1 MSSYASKSQQTDGLF
16 RTLTVIGG
24 NDINKER
31 LFKHGDLQVHGGGVI
46 KKSLFVGCE
55 VIAGCGFTGNLVGDV
70 VGNLYGDVKGNIS
83 GNIILSPTG
92 VIAGTYGSASRVP
105 IFTVQT
111 DGRLSFADETQL
123 SLATGVSGVLPA
135 TNGGTGL
142 GSYNTGDILYAS
154 SPTTLAG
161 LPDVPTGN
169 VLKSGGIGVAPVYG
183 QVDLA
188 NDVTGILSVLN
199 GGYIPPTNVLIVRKN
214 PGPLEYLTI
223 TAALAAAV
231 GPSTTNRYTIYIH
244 NGDYVEPPL
253 GVPDYVFVVGQSMQN
268 VRITPSA
275 LGSPLI
281 SFSKNSGLAFVTIFD
296 TDPAFPA
303 LWSVNYCN
311 LVLHKVAFENC
322 SKGILCTING
332 LAIQPGCGRFEYLN
346 FTTSTHYAIQC
357 NDTNLLGGYGQD
369 VSVENL
375 MTQGHCNDAVI
386 VDGLNSCLKL
396 RNGMMVSD
404 GGGNAFTLSNG
415 GILFCHSVT
424 LMDWFKG
431 FYVPVAPG
439 TPKLNIT
446 SMHFIPSTTPGA
458 LNFDILNLATTGTYT
473 GWTDYTLTQIPKS
486 CPFSITTEIRQNII
500 TVGIKG
506 AQFTSVVAAL
516 AAITGESSTNLY
528 TIEIQPGSY
537 IETQIVLRPYIIL
550 QGYNQQQ
557 VFLKADIS
565 LVGSIFI
572 KAAGASGIYSLTLQ
586 ADYAF
591 PPLYLAEFEGDAS
604 ARIFEISDVAF
615 DTSNR
620 CLHQVSV
627 NGTSVMLLDN
637 ITILKNTPFQRGLD
651 IECLG
656 PSWHSILFEISNFK
670 WNNVPAAMTNYEHFI
685 YIRSTQSPAP
695 PSFSIVGRITD
706 CISGQI
712 SSTPPPIPTFP
723 GYLGWAG
730 IIIDGSCSISMNSL
744 AFSGLSVAMYISN
757 NAEVSYVNASG
768 LSCILGINDIIVDS
782 PIAYGTIN
790 GNFRRVRSNFATGSN
805 FAVLILDPEDG
816 VIQTG
821 NLFQGII
828 WSEHT
833 NISENI
839 QHASSL
845 GFLRDWPSIT
855 HVGNLNVEVQN
866 GDGYLILPISDNPLK
881 YVKWTANSSVTLTSN
896 VLSWIY
902 INQNGNV
909 VTSIGSEPNEQQN
922 IILGTV
928 KTYSGNVTYIQE
940 IGYSA
945 KHLATEI
952 NDTLRDVFGPIVSA
966 GCIAGPGSSLV
977 KRAVAVSSGFYSFGV
992 IRYPPTSG
1000 DNIMMVGY
1008 FGGIVEVHT
1017 LDQIPL
1023 MWDNAGTLTAIA
1035 AGKYI
1040 KHALYLLSNTDGI
1053 PSYYLVYAQE
1063 EFASLSDA
1071 QNGPLPIPPATF
1083 VGNMCPISGIIVTD
1097 TDPSSPLASNRFQD
1111 IRPTIGFRAGTFSTT
1126 TDHNSLT
1133 NLTVGDPHTQYLPV
1147 NGSRPMTGSLDLG
1160 TNAIINSGTING
1172 VIITAHAAR
1181 HLPGGVDALATAAPV
1196 SIGVSNQLGSAAS
1209 FSRSDHVHQGVYS
1222 ISGTANQVASSNLF
1236 GAVVL
1241 STPSTFIAPGT
1252 IKDTSGMHYST
1263 TTAIVA
1269 TGATQGTA
1277 TALTT
1282 SYNVVTVVAATTG
1295 VRLPTPSQTGLII
1308 VVVNRGANA
1317 LNVYPNVGA
1326 QIDLLGVNVAA
1337 AVPAG
1342 FTATYQASSLAQY
1355 YTVSNTI
1362 SLISGA
1368 TAGTYGSSTQV
1379 GQFTVNAQGQ
1389 VTFAA
1394 NVAIGAITVN
1404 AGTGLSGGGS
1414 AFPGGSVTLTNA
1426 GVRSFSAGT
1435 TGFLPS
1441 SPATGNV
1448 VLSGNLSASN
1458 GGTGFGSYST
1468 GDLLV
1473 GSGSS
1478 LTKLGSSLRKVLTTN
1493 NSGSGVVD
1501 WRNDVHLGNILGNS
1515 ALEPKLVQFN
1525 STNSAVNYLNISNAL
1540 TGSGPTVLAAGTDTN
1555 IDLTMTTK
1563 GTGALNIRGDTNA
1576 GAIRLWNAAD
1586 TFYAGLQAAA
1596 MASNIT
1602 WTWPLV
1608 DGVSGNI
1615 MSTNGAGVLSFVNPR
1630 SIGRQVLPLVL
1641 VPVSTTGTAFVAVGY
1656 FDWDYVELGAIVSGK
1671 LFYNTTITGGKTL
1684 EVQVWNETT
1693 AAQLGLDSQTIS
1705 GFYKFTFT
1713 LPTANAVLSV
1723 RIRKTTGGGA
1733 NPTVSAASMILN
1745 PIS

>member
-1 MSSYASKSQQTDGLF
+1 MSSYASKGQQTDGLF
-16 RTLTVIGG
+16 RTVTVIGG

-105 IFTVQT
+105 IFTVLT

-123 SLATGVSGVLPA
+123 SLTTGVSGLLPA

-169 VLKSGGIGVAPVYG
+169 VLKSAGIGVAPVYG
-183 QVDLA
+183 KVDLA
-188 NDVTGILSVLN
+188 NDVSGALSVLN
-199 GGYIPPTNVLIVRKN
+199 GGYVPPTNVLIVRKN

-223 TAALAAAV
+223 TSALAAAV
-231 GPSTTNRYTIYIH
+231 GPSPTNRYTIYIH
-244 NGDYVEPPL
+244 NGDYAEPPM
-253 GVPDYVFVVGQSMQN
+253 GVPDYVYIVGQSMQN
-268 VRITPSA
+268 VRISPSA

-281 SFSKNSGLAFVTIFD
+281 SFGKNSGLAFVTIYD
-296 TDPAFPA
+296 SDPAFAA
-303 LWSVNYCN
+303 LWAVNYNN
-311 LVLHKVAFENC
+311 LVFHKVAFENC
-322 SKGILCTING
+322 FKGILCTING
-332 LAIQPGCGRFEYLN
+332 LAIQSGIARFEYLN
-346 FTTSTHYAIQC
+346 FSTSTHYAIQC

-369 VSVENL
+369 LSIENL

-396 RNGMMVSD
+396 RNAMMVSD
-404 GGGNAFTLSNG
+404 GAGNAFTVSNG
-415 GILFCHSVT
+415 GYLFCHSAT
-424 LMDWFKG
+424 LMNWFKG
-431 FYVPVAPG
+431 FYVPVSPG
-439 TPKLNIT
+439 VPALNIT
-446 SMHFIPSTTPGA
+446 SMHFIPSVTPGA
-458 LNFDILNLATTGTYT
+458 LNFDILNLSTTGTYT

-486 CPFSITTEIRQNII
+486 CPFSITTEIRQNVV

-506 AQFTSVVAAL
+506 AQFTSVVDAL
-516 AAITGESSTNLY
+516 AAITDESSTNLY
-528 TIEIQPGSY
+528 TIEIHPGSY
-537 IETQIVLRPYIIL
+537 TETQIVLRPYIIL

-557 VFLKADIS
+557 VFLKADVS
-565 LVGSIFI
+565 LVGGIFI
-572 KAAGASGIYSLTLQ
+572 KGAGASGIYSVTLQ

-591 PPLYLAEFEGDAS
+591 PPLYLVEFEGDAT
-604 ARIFEISDVAF
+604 ARVFEIF
-615 DTSNR
+615 DISCQTSNR
-620 CLHQVSV
+620 CLHQVSA
-627 NGTSVMLLDN
+627 NGPSLMLMDS
-637 ITILKNTPFQRGLD
+637 ITIYPGTPFRRGLD

-656 PSWHSILFEISNFK
+656 PSWYPILFSVNNFR

-685 YIRSTQSPAP
+685 HVRSTQSPAP
-695 PSFSIVGRITD
+695 TTFSVIGRITD
-706 CISGQI
+706 CISGQT
-712 SSTPPPIPTFP
+712 SGTTAPTPVFP

-730 IIIDGSCSISMNSL
+730 LIVEGSCSVSVNS
-744 AFSGLSVAMYISN
+744 FSFAGLSVAMYIPN
-757 NAEVSYVNASG
+757 NAEVSYINALG
-768 LSCILGINDIIVDS
+768 LSCILGIKDFVVDS
-782 PIAYGTIN
+782 PIAYGTVEGSMRHNRSSIIN
-790 GNFRRVRSNFATGSN
+790 GNF
-805 FAVLILDPEDG
+805 AVLMLDPDDG

-821 NLFQGII
+821 NLFQGIT
-828 WSEHT
+828 WAEHT

-839 QHASSL
+839 QHGSPL
-845 GFLRDWPSIT
+845 GFLHDWPAIT
-855 HVGNLNVEVQN
+855 HTGNLNVSVDN
-866 GDGYLILPISDNPLK
+866 GRGYLTRSTGQNHLK
-881 YVKWTANSSVTLTSN
+881 YTEWEANSSVSLSSN
-896 VLSWIY
+896 ALSWIY
-902 INQNGNV
+902 INESGNV
-909 VTSIGSEPNEQQN
+909 SISIGSEPDDQEN

-940 IGYSA
+940 IGYPIN
-945 KHLATEI
+945 HLATEI
-952 NDTLRDVFGPIVSA
+952 TDILRDIFGPIVSA
-966 GCIAGPGSSLV
+966 GCIASAGSSLV
-977 KRAVAVSSGFYSFGV
+977 KRAVAVSSGLYSFGT
-992 IRYPPTSG
+992 IRYPPTAG
-1000 DNIMMVGY
+1000 DNITMVGY
-1008 FGGIVEVHT
+1008 FGGIVEVHN

-1023 MWDNAGTLTAIA
+1023 LWDNAGVLSVIT
-1035 AGKYI
+1035 AGKYV
-1040 KHALYLLSNTDGI
+1040 KHALYLLSNSAGI
-1053 PSYYLVYAQE
+1053 TSYYLVYAQE
-1063 EFASLSDA
+1063 EFASLVDA
-1071 QNGPLPIPPATF
+1071 QNGALPIPPATF
-1083 VGNMCPISGIIVTD
+1083 IGNMCPISGIIVTD
-1097 TDPSSPLASNRFQD
+1097 SDPSSPLATDRFQD
-1111 IRPTIGFRAGTFSTT
+1111 IRPTIGFRAGTFSAT

-1147 NGSRPMTGSLDLG
+1147 NGSRPMTGTLNLG
-1160 TNAIINSGTING
+1160 TNTIINAGTING
-1172 VIITAHAAR
+1172 VSITSHASR
-1181 HLPGGVDALATAAPV
+1181 HLPGGADALATAIPV
-1196 SIGVSNQLGSAAS
+1196 SIGVTNQLGSAAS

-1222 ISGTANQVASSNLF
+1222 ISGTTNQVASSNLF
-1236 GAVVL
+1236 GAVIL

-1269 TGATQGTA
+1269 SGATQGTA

-1282 SYNVVTVVAATTG
+1282 SYNVVSTVAASTG
-1295 VRLPTPSQTGLII
+1295 VRLPIPSQTGLII

-1317 LNVYPNVGA
+1317 LNVYPDVGA

-1337 AVPAG
+1337 IIPAG
-1342 FTATYQASSLAQY
+1342 FTATYQAASLTQY
-1355 YTVSNTI
+1355 YTVSNTV
-1362 SLISGA
+1362 SLISGV
-1368 TAGTYGSSTQV
+1368 TGGTYGSSTQV
-1379 GQFTVNAQGQ
+1379 GQFTVNSQGQ
-1389 VTFAA
+1389 ITAAA
-1394 NVAIGAITVN
+1394 NVTIGAITVN

-1414 AFPGGSVTLTNA
+1414 AFPGGSVTLNNA

-1441 SPATGNV
+1441 SPTTGNV
-1448 VLSGNLSASN
+1448 VLSGNLSAAN
-1458 GGTGFGSYST
+1458 GGTGFGNYST

-1478 LTKLGSSLRKVLTTN
+1478 LTKLSSSIRKVLTTN
-1493 NSGSGVVD
+1493 NSGAGVVG
-1501 WRNDVHLGNILGNS
+1501 WRNDVHLGNIYGDS
-1515 ALEPKLVQFN
+1515 TLEPKLIQFN

-1576 GAIRLWNAAD
+1576 GTIRLWNAAD
-1586 TFYAGLQAAA
+1586 TFYAGLQAAS

-1602 WTWPLV
+1602 WTWPVV

-1630 SIGRQVLPLVL
+1630 NIGRQVMPLVTI
-1641 VPVSTTGTAFVAVGY
+1641 PVSTTGTAFIEVSY
-1656 FDWDYVELGAIVSGK
+1656 FDWDYIELGGIATGK
-1671 LFYNTTITGGKTL
+1671 LFYNTTIGGGKTL
-1684 EVQVWNETT
+1684 EIQVWNETT
-1693 AAQLGLDSQTIS
+1693 ATQLGLDSQTIS

-1713 LPTANAVLSV
+1713 LPTANAVLSI